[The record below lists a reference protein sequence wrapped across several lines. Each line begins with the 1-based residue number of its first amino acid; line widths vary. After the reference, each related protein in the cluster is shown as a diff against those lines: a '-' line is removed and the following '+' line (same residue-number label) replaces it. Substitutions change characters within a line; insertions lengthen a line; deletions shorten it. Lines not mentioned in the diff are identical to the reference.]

1 MNNLTKVLIGLA
13 LFGFFALGI
22 VKSQITP
29 VIDRSAVGGNG
40 ILTTPTIF
48 GYVDVQ
54 TNVWVTNTAI
64 PLGFTNLVLRTGA
77 NTGGGIT
84 GVGNLPTSTERAT
97 QLTIISS
104 GAFVFTNPVS
114 IHSSDYLTT
123 RTITN
128 GNTAIV
134 QINVIPGTS
143 TNMALVQF
151 R

>member
-13 LFGFFALGI
+13 LCGFFALGI
-22 VKSQITP
+22 VQSQNS
-29 VIDRSAVGGNG
+29 VFIDRSGGNNG
-40 ILTTPTIF
+40 VITSPTLY
-48 GYVDVQ
+48 GYIDVQ

-64 PLGFTNLVLRTGA
+64 PLGFTNLVLRTAGNA
-77 NTGGGIT
+77 GGGIT
-84 GVGNLPTSTERAT
+84 GVGNLPASTERAT

-104 GAFVFTNPVS
+104 GTFVFTNVAS
-114 IHSSDYLTT
+114 IHASDYLTT

-143 TNMALVQF
+143 TNMAIVQF